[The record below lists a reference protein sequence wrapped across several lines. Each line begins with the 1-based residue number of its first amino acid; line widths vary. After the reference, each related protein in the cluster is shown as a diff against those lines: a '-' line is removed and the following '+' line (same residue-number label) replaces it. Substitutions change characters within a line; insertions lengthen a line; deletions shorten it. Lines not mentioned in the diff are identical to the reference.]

1 METGAQ
7 NEIILNREI
16 FGTKVLKC
24 VILNGFLMM
33 KSAQLGH
40 LANAAVALTD
50 CCFHMSDDDGCQ

>member
-1 METGAQ
+1 METRAQ

-16 FGTKVLKC
+16 FGTKVL
-24 VILNGFLMM
+24 NGFLMM

-40 LANAAVALTD
+40 LASAAVALTD